1 MAAANMGYYWTLVS
15 DLPHE
20 EIIVRQ
26 PLTLSAATSST
37 TVANGQSCTPLT
49 ENSGIINNING
60 HHTIME
66 KKDQ

>member
-26 PLTLSAATSST
+26 PLTLSA
-37 TVANGQSCTPLT
+37 TVANGQSCSTPLM
-49 ENSGIINNING
+49 ENSDVNDTNNG
-60 HHTIME
+60 HHTISE
-66 KKDQ
+66 KKDL

>member
-1 MAAANMGYYWTLVS
+1 MGYYWTLVS

-26 PLTLSAATSST
+26 PNTLSKTT

-49 ENSGIINNING
+49 ENSAVINDING